1 MKDRFTREMVRRG
14 YAKDYRQARQLR
26 ERLQA
31 LFPGTQSDEALL
43 SLVIQPRS
51 PNKA

>member
-14 YAKDYRQARQLR
+14 YAKDYQQARQLR

-31 LFPGTQSDEALL
+31 LFPGPQSDEALL
-43 SLVIQPRS
+43 SLVIQLRS
-51 PNKA
+51 SNEE